1 MSDRRS
7 FPYALLTPSAAL
19 FAGLFVA
26 PFFYFFVVS
35 FWTVKLYK
43 VTPAFTFANYA
54 KALVDHADTGLFT
67 IWMSLLTA
75 LLTTILG
82 FFYAYIVRF
91 KAGRW
96 HAFMLFVA
104 LITMFGGYL
113 MKIYAW
119 KTILGNE
126 GLLNSGLM
134 ALGLIDQPIDA
145 LLYSPAAV
153 VVTLVHFNLPF
164 AVLPIYGSMRAI
176 LEIELEAAR
185 DLGARA
191 PAVFA
196 DIVVPRCRLGLITS
210 FTFCFLITAGDY
222 VTPLLVGGKITM
234 IGNLIQPQFGTYFN
248 WPLGAAMSFLVL
260 ALALLVVL
268 LCNLLFPR
276 RGWR

>member
-1 MSDRRS
+1 MTDRRIL
-7 FPYALLTPSAAL
+7 PYGLIAPSAGV

-26 PFFYFFVVS
+26 PFVYFFVVS

-43 VTPAFTFANYA
+43 VTPAFIFDNYW
-54 KALVDHADTGLFT
+54 KAIADHWDTGLFT

-75 LLTTILG
+75 FLTTLLG
-82 FFYAYIVRF
+82 FLYAFIIRF
-91 KAGRW
+91 KSGRW
-96 HAFMLFVA
+96 HAFLLFVA

-126 GLLNSGLM
+126 GLLNTGLM
-134 ALGLIDQPIDA
+134 TLGIVSAPIDV

-153 VVTLVHFNLPF
+153 VVTLFHFNLPF
-164 AVLPIYGSMRAI
+164 AVLPIYGSMRGI
-176 LEIELEAAR
+176 RDIELEAAH

-191 PAVFA
+191 FAVFI
-196 DIVVPRCRLGLITS
+196 DILIPRCRLGLITS

-234 IGNLIQPQFGTYFN
+234 IGNLIAPQFGTYFN
-248 WPLGAAMSFLVL
+248 WPLGAAMSFMVL
-260 ALALLVVL
+260 ALALAVVL
-268 LCNLLFPR
+268 LCNLVFPK